1 MKYGIKKEE
10 EFVNVKKYENFKK
23 EKNSEAYPTNNDE
36 SDETNLEEIK
46 RKYKDIK
53 EMKTYFEQSN
63 PKLAESLEILDFR
76 DSGGESNVYT
86 ILISIKQKEKMLQK
100 KAIMK
105 VIFLNKRKKEKDN
118 IQEYLIS
125 TRLKSQNIIN
135 SLCIS
140 KIKEDESTMI
150 LMDDSKY
157 GNFRNFQRLIKRN
170 VLSETMIAF
179 FGYQIFNGIKYMH
192 ACKIAHM
199 DIKLKNIVID
209 ENLMAKLID
218 FSISINYKGKKPDDE
233 IELPSHGTHF
243 YIPKEVYL
251 LKKVKTKNL
260 QKIDLYA
267 FGVVL
272 YNLAFGCYPYG
283 LIYGD
288 KTDVELKKITEGKL
302 EFKSNNYSSYF
313 LDFLTKL
320 LEKDINKRI
329 DIKEA
334 ENHYWLK
341 GGSILLDEKEKMYN
355 LGEFTSYMLTD
366 YFKSFND
373 YMNKQKLDMKNEEDK
388 FI

>member
-23 EKNSEAYPTNNDE
+23 EKNSEAYQTNNDE

-179 FGYQIFNGIKYMH
+179 FG
-192 ACKIAHM
+192 
-199 DIKLKNIVID
+199 
-209 ENLMAKLID
+209 
-218 FSISINYKGKKPDDE
+218 
-233 IELPSHGTHF
+233 
-243 YIPKEVYL
+243 
-251 LKKVKTKNL
+251 
-260 QKIDLYA
+260 
-267 FGVVL
+267 
-272 YNLAFGCYPYG
+272 
-283 LIYGD
+283 
-288 KTDVELKKITEGKL
+288 
-302 EFKSNNYSSYF
+302 
-313 LDFLTKL
+313 
-320 LEKDINKRI
+320 
-329 DIKEA
+329 
-334 ENHYWLK
+334 
-341 GGSILLDEKEKMYN
+341 
-355 LGEFTSYMLTD
+355 
-366 YFKSFND
+366 
-373 YMNKQKLDMKNEEDK
+373 
-388 FI
+388 